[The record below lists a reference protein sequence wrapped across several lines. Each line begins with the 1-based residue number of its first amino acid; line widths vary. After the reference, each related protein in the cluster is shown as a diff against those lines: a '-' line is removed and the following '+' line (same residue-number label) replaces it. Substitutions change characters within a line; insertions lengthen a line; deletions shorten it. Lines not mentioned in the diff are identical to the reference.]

1 MRGTTFYMVVNDEWD
16 DFLYDSFIE
25 VFEEIKMNELIDSV
39 AKKIAVANN
48 GGDWA
53 KHYNEDQKNVWRER
67 AKEIIEMVGNYLL
80 NGEVKDEKN

>member
-1 MRGTTFYMVVNDEWD
+1 MSKESEWD
-16 DFLYDSFIE
+16 DFLYDSLLE
-25 VFEEIKMNELIDSV
+25 TFEEINMNELVEEI

-67 AKEIIEMVGNYLL
+67 AKEIIEMVKEAL
-80 NGEVKDEKN
+80 VK

>member
-1 MRGTTFYMVVNDEWD
+1 MVVNDEWD
-16 DFLYDSFIE
+16 DYIYDSFIE

-53 KHYNEDQKNVWRER
+53 KHYNEDQKNVWRKR
-67 AKEIIEMVGNYLL
+67 AKEIIEMVGDYLL
-80 NGEVKDEKN
+80 NGEVK

>member
-1 MRGTTFYMVVNDEWD
+1 MTKTASPAKSEESEWD
-16 DFLYDSFIE
+16 DFIYDTLLETLRE
-25 VFEEIKMNELIDSV
+25 VKMNELIEDV

-67 AKEIIEMVGNYLL
+67 AKEVIEMVKEGLT
-80 NGEVKDEKN
+80 K